1 MTTRLALSAAFALLL
16 ASCGQPIYV
25 GDQLMYDPATAAAG
39 RTAAAAS
46 APDECQRLALRAA
59 LDGRERRRR
68 RAAPHEH
75 LRIGGWS
82 GGRT

>member
-59 LDGRERRRR
+59 DPAITDAQR
-68 RAAPHEH
+68 RAAAEYRGS
-75 LRIGGWS
+75 LGC
-82 GGRT
+82 